1 MRIFLLFIVLIFIT
15 TCFSCHS
22 TGKRKEIKNIV
33 ADTIKNDS
41 TKKIGSYATINQD
54 SSKIGS
60 PIVGYRFIITGD
72 FNGDHKIDTLVEH
85 YYDGNTH
92 KETYK
97 FNDSTD
103 YDELVG
109 LASTKDPVSFV
120 TSSNGSIDTLYVA
133 NTSQLFGLSYLKNE
147 GDLNGDGTD
156 ELSYVVDWAD
166 WSNLNTWHIMTYKNH
181 RWKELYSFPIWD
193 WQIPDLPESSTQYGL
208 FGTVGKTITDSTDT
222 INNNTI
228 KDLQNFAGLVKKIA
242 TNKIQIDCN
251 VRGDEDTLIIDLRH
265 PRKIKE

>member
-1 MRIFLLFIVLIFIT
+1 MA
-15 TCFSCHS
+15 CFSCNDFTNKS
-22 TGKRKEIKNIV
+22 KAKTVVTGTDKNAGI
-33 ADTIKNDS
+33 
-41 TKKIGSYATINQD
+41 KKINNSIIVTND
-54 SSKIGS
+54 SSKIGN
-60 PIVGYRFIITGD
+60 PIFGYRFIITGD

-120 TSSNGSIDTLYVA
+120 TSSNGSIDTLHVA

-166 WSNLNTWHIMTYKNH
+166 WSNLNTWHIVTYKNH

-208 FGTVGKTITDSTDT
+208 FGTVGKAITDSTDT
-222 INNNTI
+222 TNNNAI

-242 TNKIQIDCN
+242 TNKIEIDCD
-251 VRGDEDTLIIDLRH
+251 VRGEEDTLVIDLRH
-265 PRKIKE
+265 PRKIEE